1 MGRLWWRRGLLIDL
15 LLLLLE
21 LLELLLLLELVMVV
35 ELLLLLE
42 LLLLELL
49 LLELLLLL
57 LLDLPRIPAIVFSRQ
72 YRPAST
78 VDSEPVV
85 NVRPAL
91 GNCRRRAP
99 IVWID
104 GLDGAGDTTEQG
116 RRDLSAAI
124 SMQRRDQRLTVH

>member
-57 LLDLPRIPAIVFSRQ
+57 LLARIPAIVFSRQ

-78 VDSEPVV
+78 VDSEPVI

-104 GLDGAGDTTEQG
+104 GLNGAGDTTEQG